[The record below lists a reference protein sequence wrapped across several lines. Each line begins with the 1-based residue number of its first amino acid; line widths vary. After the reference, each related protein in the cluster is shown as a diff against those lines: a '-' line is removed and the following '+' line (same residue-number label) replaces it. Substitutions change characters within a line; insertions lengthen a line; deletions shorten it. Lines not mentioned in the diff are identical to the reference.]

1 MISKLPPISCL
12 NCDLTLNILIL
23 VKHKNGTTDQFNA
36 WKSLKKW
43 KFDLKSYFGPSV
55 AYACITFIFDGYI
68 TNFVDNEV
76 PWSM

>member
-1 MISKLPPISCL
+1 MKKFKKL
-12 NCDLTLNILIL
+12 
-23 VKHKNGTTDQFNA
+23 
-36 WKSLKKW
+36 

-76 PWSM
+76 P